1 MKESSVYEYEINLED
16 KNSTVVKQL
25 DFIGFDK
32 KVLEFGC
39 STGYV
44 SKILKERGC
53 AVTGIE
59 IDEEAAKTAE
69 AYCERVIVGDIETI
83 DYNKQLSNEKFDVAL
98 FGDILE
104 HLKNPKTILLK
115 VKDFLKERGYIVLS
129 IPNVAHWSTRLDLM
143 CGKFNYQEL
152 GILDDTHL
160 RFFTKKTIT
169 NLLELCG
176 Y

>member
-1 MKESSVYEYEINLED
+1 MKESSMYEYEINLED

-25 DFIGFDK
+25 NFIGINK

-69 AYCERVIVGDIETI
+69 AYCERVIIGDRDINESI
-83 DYNKQLSNEKFDVAL
+83 SN
-98 FGDILE
+98 
-104 HLKNPKTILLK
+104 
-115 VKDFLKERGYIVLS
+115 R
-129 IPNVAHWSTRLDLM
+129 
-143 CGKFNYQEL
+143 
-152 GILDDTHL
+152 
-160 RFFTKKTIT
+160 
-169 NLLELCG
+169 LCG
-176 Y
+176 FHRKPPCG